1 MVEDAIAFLAD
12 GFHMLLHNFIYT
24 QNWLLNL
31 LKYLFLF
38 NVKIKVFLRCY
49 GRCYGRR
56 SRPFP
61 LTVACLS
68 CNIIWLDTIR
78 YFLIYFF

>member
-31 LKYLFLF
+31 LKYFFLF
-38 NVKIKVFLRCY
+38 NVKIK
-49 GRCYGRR
+49 
-56 SRPFP
+56 
-61 LTVACLS
+61 ALS
-68 CNIIWLDTIR
+68 CMTPFFHQDQGLSTLLWLSKSSVSSDSCIIIV
-78 YFLIYFF
+78 